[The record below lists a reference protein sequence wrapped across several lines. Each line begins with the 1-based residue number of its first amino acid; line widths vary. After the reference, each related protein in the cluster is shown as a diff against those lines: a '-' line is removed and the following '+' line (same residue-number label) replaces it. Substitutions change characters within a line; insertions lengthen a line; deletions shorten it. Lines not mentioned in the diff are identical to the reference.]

1 LSLCLCHSQAH
12 VLASALTVGFS
23 AVLVAEA
30 VLAGTLGGTLGV
42 APGNRT
48 TVGDAGDAETSSAA
62 AERTPAVAAAAAAA
76 AAAHRSS
83 ARVLA
88 AGVLPCWVASAGLL
102 FVLKLGPRM
111 GAAAAA
117 ALAASAL
124 CRCR

>member
-1 LSLCLCHSQAH
+1 MSLCLCHSQAH

-76 AAAHRSS
+76 AAHRSS